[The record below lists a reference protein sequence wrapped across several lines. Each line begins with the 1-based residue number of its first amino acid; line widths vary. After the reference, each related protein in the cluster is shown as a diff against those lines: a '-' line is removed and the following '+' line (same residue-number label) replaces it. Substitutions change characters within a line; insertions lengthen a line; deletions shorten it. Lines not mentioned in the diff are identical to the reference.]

1 MEAAID
7 LRHTYLGAF
16 NPTQNVTQKL
26 KTSLE
31 KVRIANCYLNLA
43 KSIIVTWY
51 SFFLFQRF
59 PDNVHELANGTLH
72 ISSTDVYSGQNIL
85 IDNFQNKAEV
95 IDVGVFF

>member
-1 MEAAID
+1 MVDYSIFFFLDEFCSDLMEAAID

-43 KSIIVTWY
+43 KSIIVT
-51 SFFLFQRF
+51 
-59 PDNVHELANGTLH
+59 
-72 ISSTDVYSGQNIL
+72 
-85 IDNFQNKAEV
+85 
-95 IDVGVFF
+95 